1 MHALYQMVI
10 FPMTWMDFKVTAF
23 LKSNI
28 SKTVRHTVTLAH

>member
-23 LKSNI
+23 LSRI
-28 SKTVRHTVTLAH
+28 SQKRCAIPSL